1 MSLVFCMECRK
12 EVSDKAR
19 KCPHCGAPIA
29 PGAASR
35 VAGAPRSRKSG
46 GAIRAVVKFV
56 LFVAV
61 VGGGW
66 WIWQAATSDR
76 KAPFSAGLTAAFREP
91 RKIADERL
99 ALAAGRHAAIGFGL
113 ETDSRVHVRVTAVT
127 DPVDVMLMSKADAEK
142 YRKAGGD
149 LFGGGYTGLPALSSR
164 QVGML
169 DKTEIVPKGEWSL
182 VLLRPRDGGS
192 GKAESSADVAV
203 TVY

>member
-1 MSLVFCMECRK
+1 MGLIYCMECRK

-29 PGAASR
+29 RANLPWAPAAS
-35 VAGAPRSRKSG
+35 GSRTG
-46 GAIRAVVKFV
+46 GALRAALKFV

-66 WIWQAATSDR
+66 WIWQAMTSDT

-91 RKIADERL
+91 RKVADERITL
-99 ALAAGRHAAIGFGL
+99 KAGQHVSYPFAL
-113 ETDSRVHVRVTAVT
+113 ETDARVHVRITAVA
-127 DPVDVMLMSKADAEK
+127 DPVDMMLMSRADAEK
-142 YRKAGGD
+142 FRGAGGN
-149 LFGGGYTGLPALSSR
+149 LLGGYSGFPALSSR

-169 DKTEIVPKGEWSL
+169 DKTEVVPKGEWSL
-182 VLLRPRDGGS
+182 VLLRPKDTPS
-192 GKAESSADVAV
+192 PKPEAAADVAV